1 MSIKSDLARDEGRG
15 LAKKFGGRNESTAS
29 FRRKFDH
36 MWELTWRA
44 QQYAKDNH
52 ASMVS
57 DVNANLDALAGI
69 AAEAAQA
76 ATGTSQRQSA
86 DAGRDHL
93 RSFRTAPVQGSY
105 VVFSDIHITDTGNR
119 QDFFARHNKALY
131 LDLLTSYYA
140 PRDFTLIENG
150 DVEELLIY
158 EPDPDQLPNFKTAD
172 WSEIFNNRETL
183 KRAQF
188 ERIVSD
194 HADYYRVVHDNFI
207 ARGAYFRTIGNHDVD
222 LARASYVDEI
232 YDTLGLTWP
241 TASDMVF
248 LKDASG
254 PQMLICHGHQFD
266 AYCVAAH
273 ARYAGESF
281 SQGGGWAFQGPDR
294 YWSLDKDRVD
304 FIDRWRDGSLSFRN
318 MLVTDEPSLA
328 ATDANVAVAAAGKLI
343 GNLHDPAKWEALLG
357 KNVAWEYFTNSD
369 PQDAFND
376 EVSAGERWY
385 KFRHMNERR
394 IVDVLERDFGVN
406 GMQLLLGHSHE
417 PRIRAGKPSM
427 VQQVPTPA
435 PGYLNSA
442 AAGRFENL
450 IWGIEVVNGD
460 ATLVSWSREGD
471 RIERS
476 VWTEIALPGVR
487 ALRAGETTSY
497 DPGYVEPE
505 ESEADRFPL
514 EAITNL
520 MFAD

>member
-1 MSIKSDLARDEGRG
+1 MSIKSNLARDEGRG
-15 LAKKFGGRNESTAS
+15 LAKNFGGRNESTAS

-44 QQYAKDNH
+44 QKYAKDNH

-57 DVNANLDALAGI
+57 DVNANLDALAAI

-76 ATGTSQRQSA
+76 ATGSSQRQSA

-254 PQMLICHGHQFD
+254 PQML
-266 AYCVAAH
+266 
-273 ARYAGESF
+273 
-281 SQGGGWAFQGPDR
+281 
-294 YWSLDKDRVD
+294 
-304 FIDRWRDGSLSFRN
+304 
-318 MLVTDEPSLA
+318 
-328 ATDANVAVAAAGKLI
+328 
-343 GNLHDPAKWEALLG
+343 
-357 KNVAWEYFTNSD
+357 
-369 PQDAFND
+369 
-376 EVSAGERWY
+376 
-385 KFRHMNERR
+385 
-394 IVDVLERDFGVN
+394 
-406 GMQLLLGHSHE
+406 
-417 PRIRAGKPSM
+417 
-427 VQQVPTPA
+427 
-435 PGYLNSA
+435 
-442 AAGRFENL
+442 
-450 IWGIEVVNGD
+450 
-460 ATLVSWSREGD
+460 
-471 RIERS
+471 
-476 VWTEIALPGVR
+476 
-487 ALRAGETTSY
+487 
-497 DPGYVEPE
+497 
-505 ESEADRFPL
+505 
-514 EAITNL
+514 
-520 MFAD
+520 